1 MTQEST
7 PFDHRPDAALG
18 AALREALAPGDHA
31 AFVARVLAGL
41 EAPPRAAHWEIL
53 ASWAR
58 AGIAAAAV
66 AAFVAGL
73 LGERALRAPDSPVDL
88 LAAAAAPSAQALLAA
103 PLPPDPSVVLA
114 SAEEQ

>member
-7 PFDHRPDAALG
+7 PFDHRPDAELG
-18 AALREALAPGDHA
+18 AALREALAPGDQA

-41 EAPPRAAHWEIL
+41 ETPRVASWEIL

-66 AAFVAGL
+66 AAFAAGIL
-73 LGERALRAPDSPVDL
+73 AERAMSAPVSVDDL
-88 LAAAAAPSAQALLAA
+88 FASAAGPSASALVAAA
-103 PLPPDPSVVLA
+103 LPPDPSVVLV
-114 SAEEQ
+114 SAEER

>member
-31 AFVARVLAGL
+31 AFIARVLAGL
-41 EAPPRAAHWEIL
+41 EAPRAGHWEVL

-66 AAFVAGL
+66 AAFAAGIL
-73 LGERALRAPDSPVDL
+73 AGRAMSAPAFVDDL
-88 LAAAAAPSAQALLAA
+88 LASAAGPSARELVAAA
-103 PLPPDPSVVLA
+103 LPPDPSVVLV
-114 SAEEQ
+114 SAEER